1 MFFNR
6 RLCLCH
12 RMPGMPSISSEVQ
25 TRRFNSRLESAGAMI
40 LLRQDPDEEDDEE
53 DEEDDGGG
61 GSQEDEDD
69 TDAYDGYSE

>member
-1 MFFNR
+1 MFLNR

-12 RMPGMPSISSEVQ
+12 RMPGMPSNSSEVQ
-25 TRRFNSRLESAGAMI
+25 TRRFNSGLDSAEATV
-40 LLRQDPDEEDDEE
+40 LLRQDPD

>member
-1 MFFNR
+1 MFLNR

-12 RMPGMPSISSEVQ
+12 RMPGMPSNSSEVQ
-25 TRRFNSRLESAGAMI
+25 TRRFNSGLDSAEATV
-40 LLRQDPDEEDDEE
+40 LLRQDPDEEE